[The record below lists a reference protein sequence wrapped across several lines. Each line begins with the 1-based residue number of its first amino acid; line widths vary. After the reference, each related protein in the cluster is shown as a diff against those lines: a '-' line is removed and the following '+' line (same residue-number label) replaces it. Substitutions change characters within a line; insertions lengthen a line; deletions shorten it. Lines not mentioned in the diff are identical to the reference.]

1 LEIQMWRIFAL
12 LAPSMAAPDAGAV
25 DRADAGAD
33 IAVRTFDPRW
43 SHVTAPKKGAPLA
56 IGQPGAGC
64 VQGAVA
70 LPLHGSGFIVVRPE
84 RHRQFGHPSL
94 IAYLRK
100 LAALARKDQLGL
112 LAVGDL
118 GQPRGGPTP
127 SGHRSHQNGL
137 DVDLWYGPPAKSFVP
152 GKTPT
157 PPAPSVVDMR
167 TNKMLPAW
175 NSRVARLLEAA
186 ASTSAVDRIFVHP
199 AVKRALCED
208 KARRG
213 PWLARLRPWWG
224 HQDHFHV
231 RLRCPEDSPDCTV
244 PQPLPDGE
252 GCDAIKWWFSEDAR
266 KTAAK
271 RGPPGENAP
280 AMPEKCEEILGEQR
294 KN

>member
-1 LEIQMWRIFAL
+1 MWWLFAL
-12 LAPSMAAPDAGAV
+12 LAPTMAALFPDAGAM
-25 DRADAGAD
+25 DGANRADPGAD
-33 IAVRTFDPRW
+33 ATVRTFDPRW
-43 SHVTAPKKGAPLA
+43 SHVATPSKGTALA

-70 LPLHGSGFIVVRPE
+70 LPLQGAGFIVVRPE
-84 RHRQFGHPSL
+84 RHREFGHPSL

-100 LAALARKDQLGL
+100 LAAIARKDKLGL

-118 GQPRGGPTP
+118 GQARGGPTP
-127 SGHRSHQNGL
+127 SGHRSHQSGL
-137 DVDLWYGPPAKSFVP
+137 DVDLWYGSPAKPFAP
-152 GKTPT
+152 GKTPA
-157 PPAPSVVDMR
+157 PLAPSVVDMR

-175 NSRVARLLEAA
+175 NGRVARLLEAA
-186 ASTSAVDRIFVHP
+186 ASMSAVDRIFVHP

-231 RLRCPEDSPDCTV
+231 RLRCPEDSPDCTL

-266 KTAAK
+266 KSAAK
-271 RGPPGENAP
+271 RGSPGENAP
-280 AMPEKCEEILGEQR
+280 AMPEKCEEVLGNQ
-294 KN
+294 N